1 MKKKKQSWKIGLSLV
16 ADFLLKTRIHGR
28 SEVDVMVS
36 LKKSELEYI
45 NNFYEKEGKI
55 EVKDIDKK
63 ERLCIVTIPVID
75 GQEDITDSHKVITIP
90 IDYNY
95 DGEDVDIYNVPEML
109 EDDDIHEIL
118 ETIWETYK

>member
-1 MKKKKQSWKIGLSLV
+1 MVGL
-16 ADFLLKTRIHGR
+16 T
-28 SEVDVMVS
+28 
-36 LKKSELEYI
+36 KSELEYI
-45 NNFYEKEGKI
+45 NNFYEKDGKI

-63 ERLCIVTIPVID
+63 ERLCIVSIPVID

-118 ETIWETYK
+118 ETIWEAYE

>member
-1 MKKKKQSWKIGLSLV
+1 
-16 ADFLLKTRIHGR
+16 
-28 SEVDVMVS
+28 MVS

-63 ERLCIVTIPVID
+63 ERLCIVSIPVID

-118 ETIWETYK
+118 ETIWETYE

>member
-1 MKKKKQSWKIGLSLV
+1 
-16 ADFLLKTRIHGR
+16 
-28 SEVDVMVS
+28 MVS
-36 LKKSELEYI
+36 LTKSELEYI
-45 NNFYEKEGKI
+45 NNFYEKDGKI
-55 EVKDIDKK
+55 EIKDIDKK
-63 ERLCIVTIPVID
+63 EKLCIVSIPVID

-118 ETIWETYK
+118 ETIWEAYE

>member
-1 MKKKKQSWKIGLSLV
+1 
-16 ADFLLKTRIHGR
+16 
-28 SEVDVMVS
+28 MVS
-36 LKKSELEYI
+36 LTKSELEYI
-45 NNFYEKEGKI
+45 NNFYEKDEKI
-55 EVKDIDKK
+55 EIKDIDKK
-63 ERLCIVTIPVID
+63 EKLCIVSIPVID

-118 ETIWETYK
+118 ETIWEAYE

>member
-1 MKKKKQSWKIGLSLV
+1 
-16 ADFLLKTRIHGR
+16 
-28 SEVDVMVS
+28 MVS
-36 LKKSELEYI
+36 LTKSELEYI
-45 NNFYEKEGKI
+45 NNFYEKDGKI

-63 ERLCIVTIPVID
+63 ERLCIVSIPVID
-75 GQEDITDSHKVITIP
+75 GQEDITDRHKVITIP

-118 ETIWETYK
+118 ETIWEAYE

>member
-1 MKKKKQSWKIGLSLV
+1 
-16 ADFLLKTRIHGR
+16 
-28 SEVDVMVS
+28 MVS
-36 LKKSELEYI
+36 LTKSELEYI
-45 NNFYEKEGKI
+45 NNFYEKDGKI

-63 ERLCIVTIPVID
+63 ERLCIVSIPVID

-118 ETIWETYK
+118 ETIWEAYE

>member
-1 MKKKKQSWKIGLSLV
+1 MVGL
-16 ADFLLKTRIHGR
+16 T
-28 SEVDVMVS
+28 
-36 LKKSELEYI
+36 KSELEYI
-45 NNFYEKEGKI
+45 NNFYEKDGRI

-63 ERLCIVTIPVID
+63 ERLCIVSIPVID

-118 ETIWETYK
+118 ETIWEAYEFIVE

>member
-1 MKKKKQSWKIGLSLV
+1 
-16 ADFLLKTRIHGR
+16 
-28 SEVDVMVS
+28 MVS
-36 LKKSELEYI
+36 LTKSELEYI
-45 NNFYEKEGKI
+45 NNFYEKDGKI

-63 ERLCIVTIPVID
+63 ERLCIVSIPVID

-95 DGEDVDIYNVPEML
+95 DGEDVGIYNVPEML

-118 ETIWETYK
+118 ETIWEAYE

>member
-1 MKKKKQSWKIGLSLV
+1 M
-16 ADFLLKTRIHGR
+16 
-28 SEVDVMVS
+28 VDIMVS
-36 LKKSELEYI
+36 LTKSELEYI
-45 NNFYEKEGKI
+45 NNFYEKDGKI

-63 ERLCIVTIPVID
+63 ERLCIVSIPVID
-75 GQEDITDSHKVITIP
+75 GQEDITDRHKVITIP

-118 ETIWETYK
+118 ETIWEAYE

>member
-1 MKKKKQSWKIGLSLV
+1 
-16 ADFLLKTRIHGR
+16 
-28 SEVDVMVS
+28 MVS
-36 LKKSELEYI
+36 LTKSELEYI
-45 NNFYEKEGKI
+45 NNFYEKDGKI

-63 ERLCIVTIPVID
+63 ERLCIVSIPVID

-118 ETIWETYK
+118 ETIWEAYEQSIEVAFYGL